1 MTWVYLFL
9 VKHHELFRDN
19 CAAVQLLL
27 VTKYLSL
34 LMNFLDRYL
43 PL

>member
-1 MTWVYLFL
+1 MTWVYFSL
-9 VKHHELFRDN
+9 VKYHQLFRDN
-19 CAAVQLLL
+19 SAAVQLLL